1 VWMFSSNA
9 SQGKDIAPLCD
20 NTTFCSVS
28 VYTSVTSISNVFAND
43 TLFFENPA
51 FSVPFRGNNK
61 YFAFK
66 APAAGEQK
74 ADQGFLQGWLQI
86 DNSGRVVSFRE
97 C

>member
-1 VWMFSSNA
+1 MFSGYG

-20 NTTFCSVS
+20 DTTFCSVP

-43 TLFFENPA
+43 TLFFENPT

-61 YFAFK
+61 YFAFV
-66 APAAGEQK
+66 APPAGKQE
-74 ADQGFLQGWLQI
+74 ARQGFLQGWLQI
-86 DNSGRVVSFRE
+86 DNSGTVVSFRE

>member
-1 VWMFSSNA
+1 MFSSKA

-20 NTTFCSVS
+20 NTTFCYVP
-28 VYTSVTSISNVFAND
+28 VYTSVTSIGNVYTPD
-43 TLFFENPA
+43 TLFFENPT

-66 APAAGEQK
+66 APAAGEQE
-74 ADQGFLQGWLQI
+74 AAQGFLQGWLQI
-86 DNSGRVVSFRE
+86 DNTGRVVSFRE